1 MTQYSSIWIRCPS
14 CWFSNLMSSESTK
27 DIDHLICMCRNC
39 GINITEI
46 AKQIIKDYE
55 LFIESYIYIQNN
67 FDSTEFSSKLDK
79 LLDLYNK
86 VVVT

>member
-14 CWFSNLMSSESTK
+14 CWHSSLMSSESTK
-27 DIDHLICMCRNC
+27 DIENLICICKC
-39 GINITEI
+39 GINITKI
-46 AKQIIKDYE
+46 AKQVIKDYE
-55 LFIESYIYIQNN
+55 KFIKSYIYIRDN

-86 VVVT
+86 VVIT